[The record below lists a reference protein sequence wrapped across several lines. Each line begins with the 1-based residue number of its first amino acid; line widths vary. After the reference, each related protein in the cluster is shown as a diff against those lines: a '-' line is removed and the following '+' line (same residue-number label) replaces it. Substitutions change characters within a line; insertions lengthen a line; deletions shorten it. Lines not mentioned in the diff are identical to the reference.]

1 MKRNLFLLCSIILF
15 WIFSYTIHNW
25 ILIIDDAYMS
35 KKQDKIDFINQQ
47 YIKAKDSNLFSAMI
61 ADGKDQIIK
70 IVTNNHS
77 KFLEEASVDESK
89 KVNDKLVNIINNE
102 GLASTMEL
110 YDYQPID
117 DNSFFFICEFKLTC
131 EYKDLIIFLS
141 ALEKHEKIFN
151 VEKLEIRN
159 PVSQD
164 NMKVVIRLSEFRVG

>member
-15 WIFSYTIHNW
+15 WIFSYAIHNW

-35 KKQDKIDFINQQ
+35 KKDDKIVFINLQ

-77 KFLEEASVDESK
+77 NFLEEASVEESK

-117 DNSFFFICEFKLTC
+117 RKFT
-131 EYKDLIIFLS
+131 
-141 ALEKHEKIFN
+141 
-151 VEKLEIRN
+151 
-159 PVSQD
+159 
-164 NMKVVIRLSEFRVG
+164 G